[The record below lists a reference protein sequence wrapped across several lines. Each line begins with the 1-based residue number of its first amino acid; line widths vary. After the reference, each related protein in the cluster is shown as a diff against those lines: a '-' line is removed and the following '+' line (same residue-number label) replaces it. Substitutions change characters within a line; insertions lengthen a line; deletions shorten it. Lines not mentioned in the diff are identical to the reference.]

1 MIVEEPES
9 EARDE
14 DAEPCSDGSSVRD
27 GFHRH
32 LEAAREG
39 DRDALGRAIQPFRQF
54 LLMIAE
60 RELAPEL
67 KTKEGASDLVQ
78 DTLLEAHRHF
88 PQFAGE
94 TKAEL
99 RAWLR
104 RLLLHRVSYTVR
116 RYRKADKRQLSREF
130 SLDAAGSSRGLAEA
144 LAGDSTSPSGQV
156 ARREEEAAVLA
167 ALDTL
172 PERMRQV
179 IIWRHREDC
188 SFDEIGKRLDRSNV
202 AARKLWLRAIE
213 HLQRLEIAA
222 RCDGESSLNR
232 ETPVY

>member
-1 MIVEEPES
+1 MMVEEPES
-9 EARDE
+9 EAPE
-14 DAEPCSDGSSVRD
+14 EEGPSSAGLSLQD
-27 GFHRH
+27 SFHEQ

-39 DRDALGRAIQPFRQF
+39 DRDALGRTIQPFRQF

-88 PQFAGE
+88 PQFEGQTE
-94 TKAEL
+94 AEL

-116 RYRKADKRQLSREF
+116 RYRKAGKRQLSREF
-130 SLDAAGSSRGLAEA
+130 SLGAADSSRGLAEA
-144 LAGDSTSPSGQV
+144 LAGDSTSPSGRAV
-156 ARREEEAAVLA
+156 HREEEAAMLA

-172 PERMRQV
+172 PERERQV

-188 SFDEIGKRLDRSNV
+188 SFDEIGKRLNRSNV

-213 HLQRLEIAA
+213 QLQRAMKLPTDPTENP
-222 RCDGESSLNR
+222 R
-232 ETPVY
+232 

>member
-9 EARDE
+9 GEGED
-14 DAEPCSDGSSVRD
+14 DAEPRSDGSSVQD
-27 GFHRH
+27 GFHRQ
-32 LEAAREG
+32 LVAAREG

-88 PQFAGE
+88 PRFEGE
-94 TKAEL
+94 TKAEM

-116 RYRKADKRQLSREF
+116 RYRKAGKRQLSREL
-130 SLDAAGSSRGLAEA
+130 SLGATDSSRGLAEA

-156 ARREEEAAVLA
+156 VRREEEAAMLA
-167 ALDTL
+167 ALDTI
-172 PERMRQV
+172 PERLRQV

-188 SFDEIGKRLDRSNV
+188 SFDEIGKRLNRSNV

-213 HLQRLEIAA
+213 QLQRAMKLPPDATEDP
-222 RCDGESSLNR
+222 R
-232 ETPVY
+232 

>member
-1 MIVEEPES
+1 MIVEEPDAG
-9 EARDE
+9 ARE
-14 DAEPCSDGSSVRD
+14 DDAGPRSDGSSLRD
-27 GFHRH
+27 SFHRQ

-39 DRDALGRAIQPFRQF
+39 DREALGRAIQPFRQF

-67 KTKEGASDLVQ
+67 KAKEGASDLVQ

-88 PQFAGE
+88 PQFDGE

-104 RLLLHRVSYTVR
+104 RLLLNRVSYTVR
-116 RYRKADKRQLSREF
+116 RYRKACKRQLSRETCVG
-130 SLDAAGSSRGLAEA
+130 AAGSSRGLAES
-144 LAGDSTSPSGQV
+144 LAGDSTSPSGRV
-156 ARREEEAAVLA
+156 VRREEEAALLA

-172 PERMRQV
+172 PERLRQV
-179 IIWRHREDC
+179 ITWRHREDC
-188 SFDEIGKRLDRSNV
+188 TFDEIGKRLNRSNV

-213 HLQRLEIAA
+213 QLQRAMKLPPDAA
-222 RCDGESSLNR
+222 EDPR
-232 ETPVY
+232 